1 MLAVIFAL
9 QVKDTLGYDVGGLLA
24 DQVNPLQKLVIIMQE
39 NRSFDMGLQ
48 ADSGLKDQF
57 LEFVGMLIM
66 PVSLK
71 RLGLVDQAEIRIPI
85 ELSRDEFL
93 NLVITNRKI

>member
-1 MLAVIFAL
+1 
-9 QVKDTLGYDVGGLLA
+9 
-24 DQVNPLQKLVIIMQE
+24 
-39 NRSFDMGLQ
+39 MGLQ